1 MFDTAVVV
9 TSYCGEPSSDAKRNM
24 TKILCKNLRNFP
36 FYICLSSHSTIDIE
50 TQNYCDMF
58 IYDKDNRFSFDGVP
72 SRQNNH
78 GVAELTSVN
87 NAVSQ
92 LKRLGIKDFLKV
104 SYDNQ
109 PDLDYLGLI
118 EKCKEIGKKAVTGPW
133 GSPYTLGTHM
143 YFCETDF
150 FLETLSLEEL
160 YRCEKDLEYVWYES
174 VRDKELLEHVHI
186 TNDYQDFL
194 GYKINQYCH
203 HGGRIVD
210 NYNFQ

>member
-133 GSPYTLGTHM
+133 GSPYSLGTHM

-174 VRDKELLEHVHI
+174 VRDKGLLEHVHI

-194 GYKINQYCH
+194 GYKITQYCH
-203 HGGRIVD
+203 NAGRKVD